1 MHVVVPKEPLQRGL
15 AAVSRA
21 ASSRASLPIQACI
34 LLEAEGGQL
43 RFTAFDGDVGLEAT
57 IPAEVKVAG
66 RVALPAKTLADVVAR
81 LGAHDV
87 ELEAGL
93 AATEATLR
101 SGRAKF
107 TLRGM
112 PAAEFPPIPRPNFE
126 EATKLDA
133 KELAVGIRQAVFAAA
148 KEDKAIISGLR
159 FELGEGKLTLAATD
173 GYRLAMR
180 EAEVGGTGSVQTTI
194 PRRAMEE
201 LGRQLGSVPEGQSVS
216 MALAGSLA
224 AFDLGDRFMSC
235 RTLEGAYP
243 PFRQILPPHFTVEA
257 TLDRA
262 AWLGAVE
269 RVRILTSD
277 RDANVVK
284 LSFEL
289 GELVLSG
296 GGQEL
301 GEASEAVA
309 CDLQGEAI
317 ALSVNANYLA
327 EALKALEGES
337 VQVGMLDARKPVLL
351 QPLGDA
357 RQRCVLMPIIR

>member
-34 LLEAEGGQL
+34 LMEANHGLL
-43 RFTAFDGDVGLEAT
+43 RFTAFDGDVGLEAQ
-57 IPAEVKVAG
+57 ISAEVKEPG
-66 RVALPAKTLADVVAR
+66 RMALPAKTLADVVSR

-87 ELEAGL
+87 ELQVTEG
-93 AATEATLR
+93 ATEATLR

-112 PAAEFPPIPRPNFE
+112 PALEFPPVPRPNFD
-126 EATKLDA
+126 EATQLDA
-133 KELAVGIRQAVFAAA
+133 KELATGIRQAVFAAA
-148 KEDKAIISGLR
+148 REDKAIISGLR

-180 EAEVGGTGSVQTTI
+180 EAEVGGDGSVQTTI

-201 LGRQLGSVPEGQSVS
+201 LGRQLGGVAEGQKVS
-216 MALAGSLA
+216 MALAGALA

-243 PFRQILPPHFTVEA
+243 PFRQILPPDFSVEA
-257 TLDRA
+257 SLDRA
-262 AWLGAVE
+262 SWLAAVE

-284 LSFEL
+284 LAFSE
-289 GELVLSG
+289 GELILSG

-309 CDLQGEAI
+309 CELQGEPI
-317 ALSVNANYLA
+317 SLSVNANYLA
-327 EALKALEGES
+327 EALKALEGEG
-337 VQVGMLDARKPVLL
+337 VQVGMIDPRKPVLL
-351 QPLGDA
+351 QPTGDQ